1 MRAKGFLKWERE
13 RHSSSSKLSRD
24 GCIKTQKRPE
34 KKGEKMR
41 VISYWKATRVIKHQ
55 TIAFSKGDNNFQGI
69 LESIL
74 TTKLGSDLV
83 INWQPLWLLSILFCT
98 VYNSCYFEGE
108 LVLSIMRCIEPSI
121 INLKF
126 PSRWWYSSSRRAKA
140 GNESIDWWQQQ
151 RKSAYP
157 KTHKKLPYKLIFFK
171 GELVMR

>member
-1 MRAKGFLKWERE
+1 
-13 RHSSSSKLSRD
+13 
-24 GCIKTQKRPE
+24 
-34 KKGEKMR
+34 MR

-55 TIAFSKGDNNFQGI
+55 TIAFSRRDNNFQGI

-126 PSRWWYSSSRRAKA
+126 PSRWCRRRARLEMSLSIDGSSRENLLTLKHTK
-140 GNESIDWWQQQ
+140 NYHTNSFSSKENW
-151 RKSAYP
+151 
-157 KTHKKLPYKLIFFK
+157 
-171 GELVMR
+171 